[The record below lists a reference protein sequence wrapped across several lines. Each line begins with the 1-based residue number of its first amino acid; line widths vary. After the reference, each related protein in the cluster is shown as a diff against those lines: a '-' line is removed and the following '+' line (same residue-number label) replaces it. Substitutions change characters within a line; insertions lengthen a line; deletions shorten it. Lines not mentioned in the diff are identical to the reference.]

1 MVLIKEENIIIEDMK
16 EDDLFDVMKI
26 EKDAFSDP
34 WTIDMFYSELFNPIS
49 RFWGAKDISGRLIG
63 YISFWRVVDEAQL
76 LNLAVHQSFRRKGIG
91 SKILLTSIDYWKKEG
106 IKTVLLEVRRSNKA
120 AQELYEK
127 YGFNVIV
134 VRPRYYKNPVEDALV
149 MALEL

>member
-1 MVLIKEENIIIEDMK
+1 MVLIKEENIVIEDIK
-16 EDDLFDVMKI
+16 EDDLLNVVEI
-26 EKDAFSDP
+26 EKEAFSDP

-63 YISFWRVVDEAQL
+63 YISFWRVVDEAHV